1 MAGYSLHRN
10 KTIQELLKLHTG
22 FEPKLTNF
30 KPVKNLLSIWLKCSI
45 PVFRIS
51 SSNTSRT
58 NDKCNFFSSYIF
70 YSWMD
75 FKEIY

>member
-30 KPVKNLLSIWLKCSI
+30 KPVKNYTKKVLRNGNPNSC
-45 PVFRIS
+45 
-51 SSNTSRT
+51 
-58 NDKCNFFSSYIF
+58 
-70 YSWMD
+70 
-75 FKEIY
+75 